1 MKEKQQPIKEQSG
14 GPGLPSIFDNNKP
27 QDLSVS
33 VASGPY
39 EQSLPIAGRTV
50 AQVREQF
57 SDMFDID
64 PKSQA
69 VVNGHDVGEDV
80 TLKAGERLM
89 FMNRSGEKGSS
100 NTQK

>member
-14 GPGLPSIFDNNKP
+14 GPGLPSIFENTVT
-27 QDLSVS
+27 DLNVS